1 MAKTLAQQLMNED
14 YVNIERLRQRL
25 DELDKP
31 VFDVYRTKNEQV
43 LATLD
48 TEGEARDFI
57 TDNDYDPERVKVREN
72 VSSLVSDENAAEVA
86 ELVKIRD
93 AVIAG
98 SKRGEADWKS
108 GSSNLYVLQPGS
120 DVIEVGGKRLVL
132 LQTLFGG

>member
-1 MAKTLAQQLMNED
+1 MARTLNESLSRDSTPITYYRDRLEQLD
-14 YVNIERLRQRL
+14 R
-25 DELDKP
+25 P

-48 TEGEARDFI
+48 TRAEAEEYV
-57 TDNDYDPERVKVREN
+57 TDNDYDPSRVKVRES
-72 VSSLVSDENAAEVA
+72 VSSLVSDENRTEVA
-86 ELVKIRD
+86 ELRKIRD

-98 SKRGEADWKS
+98 AKRGEAEWKNGGRS
-108 GSSNLYVLQPGS
+108 LYVLQPGS

>member
-1 MAKTLAQQLMNED
+1 MAKTLAQQLLNED

-25 DELDKP
+25 DELDRP

-43 LATLD
+43 LVTLD
-48 TEGEARDFI
+48 SRSEAEEYV

-86 ELVKIRD
+86 ELRKIRD

-98 SKRGEADWKS
+98 SKRGEAEWKNGGRS
-108 GSSNLYVLQPGS
+108 LYVLQPGS

-132 LQTLFGG
+132 LQTLFGS

>member
-1 MAKTLAQQLMNED
+1 MAKTLAQQLLNED

-25 DELDKP
+25 NELDKP

-43 LATLD
+43 LFTSEDMA
-48 TEGEARDFI
+48 GARDYI
-57 TDNDYDPERVKVREN
+57 LDNDYDPERVKVREN
-72 VSSLVSDENAAEVA
+72 VSSLVSDENRTEVA
-86 ELVKIRD
+86 YLRKIRD

-98 SKRGEADWKS
+98 SKRGEAEWKS

>member
-1 MAKTLAQQLMNED
+1 MAKTLAQQLLKED

-48 TEGEARDFI
+48 TRSEAEEYV
-57 TDNDYDPERVKVREN
+57 TDNDYDPERVKVREST
-72 VSSLVSDENAAEVA
+72 SSLVSDENRTEVA
-86 ELVKIRD
+86 DLRKIRD
-93 AVIAG
+93 AVIEG
-98 SKRGEADWKS
+98 SKRGEAEWKNGGRS
-108 GSSNLYVLQPGS
+108 LYVLQPGS

>member
-1 MAKTLAQQLMNED
+1 MAKTLAQQLLNED

-25 DELDKP
+25 DELDRP

-48 TEGEARDFI
+48 TRSEAEEYV

-72 VSSLVSDENAAEVA
+72 VSSLVSDENRTEVA
-86 ELVKIRD
+86 ELRKIRD
-93 AVIAG
+93 AVIEG
-98 SKRGEADWKS
+98 SKRGEAEWKNGGRS
-108 GSSNLYVLQPGS
+108 LYVLQPGS

-132 LQTLFGG
+132 LQTLFGS

>member
-1 MAKTLAQQLMNED
+1 MAKTLAQQLLNED

-25 DELDKP
+25 DELDRP

-48 TEGEARDFI
+48 TRYEAEEYI

-72 VSSLVSDENAAEVA
+72 VSSLVSDENRTEVA
-86 ELVKIRD
+86 DLRKIRD
-93 AVIAG
+93 AVIEG
-98 SKRGEADWKS
+98 SKRGEAEWKNGGRS
-108 GSSNLYVLQPGS
+108 LYVLQPGS

>member
-1 MAKTLAQQLMNED
+1 MARTLNESLSRD
-14 YVNIERLRQRL
+14 STPITYYRDRLK
-25 DELDKP
+25 ELDRP

-98 SKRGEADWKS
+98 SKRGEAEWKS
-108 GSSNLYVLQPGS
+108 GGRSLYMLQPGS
-120 DVIEVGGKRLVL
+120 DVIEVGGERLVL
-132 LQTLFGG
+132 LKTLFGG

>member
-1 MAKTLAQQLMNED
+1 MAKTLAQQLLNED

-25 DELDKP
+25 DELDRP

-43 LATLD
+43 LVTLD
-48 TEGEARDFI
+48 SRSEAEEYV

-72 VSSLVSDENAAEVA
+72 VSSLVSDENRTEVA
-86 ELVKIRD
+86 DLRKIRD
-93 AVIAG
+93 AVIKG
-98 SKRGEADWKS
+98 SKRGEAEWKS
-108 GSSNLYVLQPGS
+108 GARSLYVLQPGS

>member
-1 MAKTLAQQLMNED
+1 MAKTLAQQLLNED

-25 DELDKP
+25 DELDRP

-43 LATLD
+43 LVTLD
-48 TEGEARDFI
+48 SRSEAEEYV

-72 VSSLVSDENAAEVA
+72 VSSLVSDENRTEVA
-86 ELVKIRD
+86 DLRKIRD
-93 AVIAG
+93 AVIEG
-98 SKRGEADWKS
+98 SKRGEAEWKNGGRS
-108 GSSNLYVLQPGS
+108 LYVLQPGS